1 MNPENIYSND
11 KWANYNGISPLISIF
26 KTFHPL
32 SLEIE
37 HIINTQTFPVV
48 FKKNKFISS
57 PLHRNKYIFLVL
69 KGLVRGYMKNG
80 ENEVTTWM
88 ARENELVG
96 NIRNFMNEELP
107 SEEYIQTI
115 EEVIAVAV
123 PINMTQQLYNNF
135 DIANYVGRKMTE
147 LYYLQACE
155 RGFISRLQSTEKKYI
170 RFIKSYPDLVDRAP
184 IKHIASFL
192 GMRVE
197 TLSRLRSRL
206 EQIS

>member
-1 MNPENIYSND
+1 MNPENIYSKD
-11 KWANYNGISPLISIF
+11 RWANYNGFSPLITVF
-26 KTFHPL
+26 KSFHPL
-32 SLEIE
+32 NTEIE

-80 ENEVTTWM
+80 ESEVTTWM

-96 NIRNFMNEELP
+96 NIRNFMEEEIP
-107 SEEYIQTI
+107 SEEYIQAI
-115 EEVIAVAV
+115 EEVIAIAV
-123 PINMTQQLYNNF
+123 PLSMTRQLYSNF
-135 DIANYVGRKMTE
+135 EIANYVGRKMTE
-147 LYYLQACE
+147 LYFQQACE
-155 RGFISRLQSTEKKYI
+155 RGFISRLQSTERKYL
-170 RFIKSYPDLVDRAP
+170 RFIKSYPDLVKRAP

-197 TLSRLRSRL
+197 TLSRLRSKL
-206 EQIS
+206 EQ

>member
-1 MNPENIYSND
+1 MNPENIYSKD
-11 KWANYNGISPLISIF
+11 KWANYNGVSPLIAVF
-26 KTFHPL
+26 KNFH
-32 SLEIE
+32 SLCPEIE

-96 NIRNFMNEELP
+96 NIRNFMEEEIP

-115 EEVIAVAV
+115 EEVIAIAV
-123 PINMTQQLYNNF
+123 PLAMTRQLYNNF

-155 RGFISRLQSTEKKYI
+155 RGFISRLQSTERKYI
-170 RFIKSYPDLVDRAP
+170 RFTKSYPDLVDRAP

-206 EQIS
+206 EQ